1 MKILINQKE
10 MVTDA
15 AHLAALAEE
24 LGLPATGVAAA
35 VAGKMVPRPAWAD
48 TPLYEGCPVTII
60 RAACGG

>member
-10 MVTDA
+10 MATDA

-35 VAGKMVPRPAWAD
+35 VAGKMVPRTAWAD
-48 TPLYEGCPVTII
+48 TQM
-60 RAACGG
+60 